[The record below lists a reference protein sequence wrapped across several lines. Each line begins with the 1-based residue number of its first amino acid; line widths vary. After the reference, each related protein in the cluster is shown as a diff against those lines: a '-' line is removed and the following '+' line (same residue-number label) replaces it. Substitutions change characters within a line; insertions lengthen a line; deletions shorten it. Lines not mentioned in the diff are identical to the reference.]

1 MTFNEWRHNSSI
13 LYSFIQETSFNNYY
27 SYVNL
32 AFFRFSE
39 KDQGFSISLLT
50 LRCLWIPLERN
61 PVTLI

>member
-1 MTFNEWRHNSSI
+1 MTFNEWSHNSSS

-39 KDQGFSISLLT
+39 KDQDFSISLLT